1 MQPTEGSDHRAAM
14 RREVSILCLIFM
26 LYAVVNG
33 LLSGVITLLGSNLLQ
48 GTGST
53 VSDIHTDRLML
64 LSYLGTY
71 ILMFSVPLGIF
82 FLVKSKDRV
91 SDYFY
96 INRGP
101 KIGVTLFGCIG
112 VLAINYVFTILSDA
126 GNLIFAR
133 IGVLTDTAELLGI
146 GEDAI
151 SNIIYFVILVI
162 APAILEEFCFRGVIC
177 GRLAQFNR
185 TAAVLV
191 SSILFS
197 LMHMTVEQIPFA
209 FAAGLLMG
217 YVYLRTGSIWSSV
230 LIHAVNNGFAFF
242 SEYLYYRYDS
252 AMDMQRLY
260 MVGWAALFVMGL
272 TALVIMGL
280 SHKDTDTPSPLSGG
294 QAMAASLSSP
304 LFIVCSAL
312 ALAATV
318 LAVPLP

>member
-1 MQPTEGSDHRAAM
+1 MQPATGIDHRDAM

-26 LYAVVNG
+26 LYLVVNG
-33 LLSGVITLLGSNLLQ
+33 LVNGAITLLGMEG
-48 GTGST
+48 GTRSAL
-53 VSDIHTDRLML
+53 SDIYTDRLML

-71 ILMFSVPLGIF
+71 ILMFAAPLGIF
-82 FLVKSKDRV
+82 FIVRSRDRV

-101 KIGVTLFGCIG
+101 KIGVTLLGSLG
-112 VLAINYVFTILSDA
+112 VLAINYAFTILSDA

-133 IGVLTDTAELLGI
+133 VGVLADTAEMLGF

-177 GRLAQFNR
+177 GRLARFNR
-185 TAAVLV
+185 MAAVIV

-197 LMHMTVEQIPFA
+197 LMHMTVDQIPFA

-242 SEYLYYRYDS
+242 SEYLYYRYDG

-260 MVGWAALFVMGL
+260 MLGWAALFVVGL
-272 TALVIMGL
+272 TALVILGL
-280 SHKDTDTPSPLSGG
+280 SHEETDTPAPLSGG
-294 QAMAASLSSP
+294 RAMAASLSSP
-304 LFIVCSAL
+304 LLIVCCTL

-318 LAVPLP
+318 LTVPLL